1 LSEATTSVL
10 VTGASKGIGEACAL
24 RLARRGWRVF
34 AGHRDAADG
43 ERLAG
48 LGLVPVPLDITDS
61 DAVAAAART
70 IEDATGG
77 GGLHGVVNNAG
88 IAVAGPLEFLPVD
101 ALRRQLEV
109 NVIGQVAVTQALLPA
124 LRRARG
130 RIVFIGSISG
140 RSALPFTGAYAA
152 SKYAL
157 EAVTD
162 ALRIELMPWG
172 LRVAIVEPGVIATP
186 IWETSLGLGE
196 ALLSSMPPEA
206 MVHYGASMPGL
217 RKRAQ
222 RGKEGRDP
230 DDVARAVEHA
240 LTARRPKLRYVVG
253 TDARIRLALL
263 RLPTRLRD
271 RLIAEVVKRL

>member
-1 LSEATTSVL
+1 MSGATKSVL
-10 VTGASKGIGEACAL
+10 VTGASKGIGESCAL
-24 RLARRGWRVF
+24 RLARRGWRIF
-34 AGHRDAADG
+34 AGYRDPADA
-43 ERLAG
+43 ERLRGHG
-48 LGLVPVPLDITDS
+48 LEAVPLDITD
-61 DAVAAAART
+61 AGQIEAAART
-70 IEDATGG
+70 VEDATGER
-77 GGLHGVVNNAG
+77 GLHGVVNNAG
-88 IAVAGPLEFLPVD
+88 IAVAGPLEFLPVA
-101 ALRRQLEV
+101 ALRRQLEI
-109 NVIGQVAVTQALLPA
+109 NVIGQVAVTQALMPA

-186 IWETSLGLGE
+186 IWETSLGVGE
-196 ALLSSMPPEA
+196 ELLSSMPPEA
-206 MVHYGASMPGL
+206 MVHYGAKMPGL
-217 RKRAQ
+217 RRRAQ
-222 RGKEGRDP
+222 RGKQGRDP

-253 TDARIRLALL
+253 TDARVRLGLL
-263 RLPTRLRD
+263 LLPTRLRD
-271 RLIAEVVKRL
+271 RLIADVVKRL